1 MENSVNNCKSFIS
14 SKDTEEGQVMCLNGD
29 NMKFTSYNDENEVAN
44 KLVKSLCSKY
54 QEKLETSLKGSD
66 LTLDSVQLL
75 YYKYHI
81 VNFKISNFIHSLDQ
95 IKKKNATIN
104 PKDEDNKCFQYT
116 ATVALNYKYIESHL
130 ERVSNTKPFIHK
142 YSWKG
147 INYVMQF
154 IVMQKLITN
163 ISKIMI
169 EIKNYHTLLIGM

>member
-44 KLVKSLCSKY
+44 ELVKSLRSKY

-66 LTLDSVQLL
+66 FTLDSVQLL

-95 IKKKNATIN
+95 IKKEKCN
-104 PKDEDNKCFQYT
+104 NK
-116 ATVALNYKYIESHL
+116 
-130 ERVSNTKPFIHK
+130 
-142 YSWKG
+142 
-147 INYVMQF
+147 
-154 IVMQKLITN
+154 
-163 ISKIMI
+163 SKR
-169 EIKNYHTLLIGM
+169 